1 MHINDESSRPQNRQ
15 SPQHDSHVAR
25 RKQGRRIVLATALS
39 AVALLGLAQGLAVAH
54 GFGPDGAGPGRG
66 HGRGPMGGGAHMMKK
81 MNRVL
86 DAAGASDDQ
95 RAKVRAIWDNL
106 RPQLHAAHQE
116 HHAVHQEIAQ
126 AVAAPTI
133 DKNHVEQLRKRALGA
148 MDKASAL
155 MTQGMIASAEV
166 LTPEQRQKALVEIGK
181 HRFRHGPGAGDDAAT
196 PTR

>member
-1 MHINDESSRPQNRQ
+1 MHINDESSHSQGRQ
-15 SPQHDSHVAR
+15 SAQHDSHAVRR
-25 RKQGRRIVLATALS
+25 RKGRRIVITTALS

-54 GFGPDGAGPGRG
+54 GFGPDGGGPGRG
-66 HGRGPMGGGAHMMKK
+66 HGRGDMGGAHMMKK

-95 RAKVRAIWDNL
+95 RTKVRAIWDNL
-106 RPQLHAAHQE
+106 HPQLRAAHQE

-133 DKNHVEQLRKRALGA
+133 DRNQVEQLRKRALGA

-166 LTPEQRQKALVEIGK
+166 LTPEQRQKALAEIGK
-181 HRFRHGPGAGDDAAT
+181 HRFRHGPAAGDDAT